1 MTAKDVVFLG
11 VLFLA
16 VVLSWRAGF
25 RGGVR
30 FSLRGVLLL
39 HAEGVLSDALNAI
52 RGTPGK
58 KL

>member
-1 MTAKDVVFLG
+1 MTAKDVVFLL
-11 VLFLA
+11 VLLAA

-39 HAEGVLSDALNAI
+39 HAEGILSNVLNGMISQ
-52 RGTPGK
+52 RGGK
-58 KL
+58 P

>member
-1 MTAKDVVFLG
+1 MTGKDIVFLL
-11 VLFLA
+11 VLLAA

-52 RGTPGK
+52 RGSQGK
-58 KL
+58 KP